1 MKADYNRDIF
11 RQLEETLQRL
21 DKMESTLENTKIEH
35 KIEIGHL
42 NDRIDTLEKE
52 NTALKIE
59 NTRLKDDNE
68 RLRRIINNDST
79 NSSLPPSS
87 DTKPSKAANEFNHR
101 RKTKKKQGAQNGH
114 KGKTLTKEMVK
125 EQIEKGLYDVQIK
138 EIGEYSEHY
147 VTRYVLDLQTKPIAT
162 EVRIYADKNGKYNI
176 PKEYNS
182 EVTYGET
189 IKALTVLLYSEGVVS
204 NDRIAEVI
212 NAISNNTLKIASGT
226 VYNFCASFSVL
237 SEESRKQIEN
247 DLMNSLVLY
256 TDGTVVTEDGKQA
269 IIRNVS
275 NKQSVMYA
283 ALENKTIS
291 AMKSSVLWGKFMGV
305 FVHDHETALY
315 HFGTEH
321 GECNVHAERYLMKN
335 SEESKNSWST
345 DMMHFLTGI
354 NSAKKKRI
362 AEGYTS
368 FTKEQLEAYSKR
380 YNEILK
386 YGYEQNQKTKGK
398 YAKSE
403 EKKLL
408 NRLKKYKKN
417 HLLFAHRF
425 EVEYSNNM
433 SERDLR
439 KCKNREKMAGGFRTS
454 KGREMFCNI
463 LSIVETLKRRKM
475 NIMENIVRIFNNA
488 PAIF

>member
-1 MKADYNRDIF
+1 MKSDYSRDIF
-11 RQLEETLQRL
+11 KQLQETMKRL

-35 KIEIGHL
+35 EIEIGHL
-42 NDRIDTLEKE
+42 NDKIDSLEKE
-52 NTALKIE
+52 NAALKIE
-59 NTRLKDDNE
+59 NARLKDDNE

-87 DTKPSKAANEFNHR
+87 DEKPAKAANEFNHR
-101 RKTKKKQGAQNGH
+101 NKTKKKQGAQKGH
-114 KGKTLTKEMVK
+114 KGTTLTKAKVK
-125 EQIEKGLYDVQIK
+125 EQIEKGAYDVKIK
-138 EIGEYSEHY
+138 EIGKRSEHY
-147 VTRYVLDLQTKPIAT
+147 VTRYVLDLQTRPVAT
-162 EVRIYADKNGKYNI
+162 EVRIYVDENGKYNI

-182 EVTYGET
+182 EVTYGDT
-189 IKALTVLLYSEGVVS
+189 IKALSVLLYSEGVVA

-212 NAISNNTLKIASGT
+212 NAISNNTLNISSGT
-226 VYNFCASFSVL
+226 VYNFCASFSEL

-247 DLMNSLVLY
+247 DLLNSAVLY
-256 TDGTVVTEDGKQA
+256 TDGTVVTENGKQA

-275 NKQSVMYA
+275 NKKSVMYT
-283 ALENKTIS
+283 ALENKKIS
-291 AMKSSVLWGKFMGV
+291 AMKASVLWSEFLGV

-315 HFGTEH
+315 HFGTDH
-321 GECNVHAERYLMKN
+321 GECNVHLERYLMKN
-335 SEESKNSWST
+335 SEESKNSWSN
-345 DMMHFLTGI
+345 DMIHFLSGI
-354 NSAKKKRI
+354 NHAKKKRI
-362 AEGYTS
+362 AQGDS
-368 FTKEQLEAYSKR
+368 VFTKEQLDSYSKR
-380 YNEILK
+380 YNEILNC
-386 YGYEQNQKTKGK
+386 GYEQNKKTKGK

-417 HLLFAHRF
+417 HLLFAYKF

-439 KCKNREKMAGGFRTS
+439 KCKNREKMSGGFRTS

-463 LSIVETLKRRKM
+463 LSIIETLKRRKM
-475 NIMENIVRIFNNA
+475 NIIENIMRIFQKD